1 MAQSARASDADVI
14 MRLYDLRRE
23 ERIRKARNWFM
34 ANFKGIKTT
43 EEFLKL
49 APFGSDENAY
59 FRMVV
64 SYWDMAAGFVNSG
77 AVNADLFFRSS
88 NEMLFV
94 WIRASEVIP
103 ELRQSRNNPLAYG
116 DLEQAASAM
125 AKWLNDRAP
134 GSYEGFRKMVLG

>member
-23 ERIRKARNWFM
+23 DRMRQARNWFF
-34 ANFKGIKTT
+34 AKFKGVKTSD
-43 EEFLKL
+43 EFLKL
-49 APFGSDENAY
+49 APFGSDENAF

-77 AVNADLFFRSS
+77 AVNADLFFRSG

-94 WIRASEVIP
+94 WIRASELIA
-103 ELRQSRNNPLAYG
+103 ELRETRGNPLMYG
-116 DLEQAASAM
+116 DLEQAAGVM
-125 AKWLNDRAP
+125 IKWLNDRAP